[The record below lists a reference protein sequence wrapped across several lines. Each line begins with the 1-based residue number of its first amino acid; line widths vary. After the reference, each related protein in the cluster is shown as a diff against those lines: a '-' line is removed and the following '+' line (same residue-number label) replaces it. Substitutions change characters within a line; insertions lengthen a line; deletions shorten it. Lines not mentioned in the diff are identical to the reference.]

1 MCQCRLLTQLHGTQ
15 LIKTIHIDT
24 IFYTKISK
32 NMCVNTDNRHADVK
46 ANKMI
51 ADRLI

>member
-1 MCQCRLLTQLHGTQ
+1 MGQYRLLTKLHYTQ
-15 LIKTIHIDT
+15 VIKTIHIET
-24 IFYTKISK
+24 IFYAKISR
-32 NMCVNTDNRHADVK
+32 NMSVNTDNKHADVK